1 MRDFNG
7 KPYLGTYTPQD
18 YYNLMLQVDPLNAE
32 KETKEACFN
41 SGTSQY
47 NPLNQRGTSEP
58 FAFNPIPDEKLNK
71 IHDDW
76 WKAKQEQYKQMEITE
91 MKATIKEFEKSI
103 WYKIYKFFGGY

>member
-1 MRDFNG
+1 MRNFEG

-18 YYNLMLQVDPLNAE
+18 YYNLMLQVNPLQAE

-47 NPLNQRGTSEP
+47 NPINQSGEGTAWHFIS
-58 FAFNPIPDEKLNK
+58 IPEEKLEAFHMEK
-71 IHDDW
+71 IKRIED
-76 WKAKQEQYKQMEITE
+76 MERIR
-91 MKATIKEFEKSI
+91 EKYMLEIEVKKFKDSI